1 MGEVKEKNK
10 SDRSLL
16 RIMIGGYLVYIGVK
30 LYKGATTVVENRTIF
45 LIFSSLFVFI
55 GLLCI
60 VRAVSIMV
68 HRHEE

>member
-68 HRHEE
+68 HRREE

>member
-1 MGEVKEKNK
+1 MGELKEKNK

-30 LYKGATTVVENRTIF
+30 LYKGATTVVENRAIF

-68 HRHEE
+68 HRREE